1 MQRPMSILGMDHSAP
16 LLSMGIDAPA
26 DAHPEGLAR
35 LRFGSLRLK
44 GLVVA
49 QFPNAPI
56 AIWIT
61 AAFSARLLS
70 GDAESVALAIAS
82 VALTAWAYLELAE
95 GVNWFRRL
103 LGATVIVYVVVDLA
117 DALPA

>member
-1 MQRPMSILGMDHSAP
+1 MNTLGMDPSSP
-16 LLSMGIDAPA
+16 LLSLGIDAPA

-56 AIWIT
+56 AIWML
-61 AAFSARLLS
+61 AAFSAKLLS

-95 GVNWFRRL
+95 GANWFRRL
-103 LGATVIVYVVVDLA
+103 LGATALVYVVIELA
-117 DALPA
+117 GALPA

>member
-1 MQRPMSILGMDHSAP
+1 MSALGMDPSLP
-16 LLSMGIDAPA
+16 LLSAGIDAPA
-26 DAHPEGLAR
+26 DAHPEGPAR

-44 GLVVA
+44 GLVIA

-56 AIWIT
+56 AIWML
-61 AAFSARLLS
+61 AALSARFLS

-82 VALTAWAYLELAE
+82 VSLTAWAYLELAQ

-103 LGATVIVYVVVDLA
+103 LGATALVYVVVDLA
-117 DALPA
+117 GALPA